1 MNEEPKS
8 IWRRPWQG
16 WARIFGWWAILAS
29 ATFACFLCIGLA
41 SAKANKLS
49 ELVLTALAVSVGIA
63 TLVTAGL
70 WFVRWL
76 CCWRNLRRVLV
87 TLAGFATL
95 IAIFYAEENWR
106 GKRAWKNYVRA
117 QEARGEKM
125 DLAAFIPPPIPDDQN
140 LALCPLF
147 KPVLDF
153 RYANDQDRL
162 ENKSVH
168 NIIWLDTNGFTR
180 ISQLGL
186 QMNMEWYLN
195 SLSKEDRRLLQE
207 RVNVDEVKRQAQANA
222 LTNGWINLALWQEF
236 YRMGTNLHGANSSN
250 TPAEDVLFALRHVEP
265 DLTEIRRE
273 AGRRPQARW
282 PVHYD
287 LDQPWITLLPHLS
300 SAKGITMLLQVR
312 AAAKL
317 AANQTG
323 EGLADIEIG
332 FRLADSLS
340 GEPFVISQLVRMAC
354 YDIILQPLK
363 EGLARHQFS
372 DAQLTSLQQQLSA
385 ADLLAGFQRS
395 MRGERAIS
403 GLWATLTRETLAEV
417 IQAFSGSQ
425 EFTERLSYFAL
436 YARIAPKGWIYQNQ
450 VVICRL
456 FDDYILSAVDVQ
468 TRTVHPKVA
477 EAFLTAKRDAKG
489 PFSALTE
496 SMMVFKAFGDELPF
510 PCKFA
515 YGQTQVDLARVACGL
530 ERYRLAHGQYP
541 EALDAL
547 APQFITKLPHDIIN
561 GQPLKYRRTD
571 DGSFV
576 LYSVGWNETDDG
588 GFVPLKN
595 DGTTVNGREEGKPV
609 NLTEG
614 DWVWR
619 YPAN

>member
-1 MNEEPKS
+1 MNEGPKS

-16 WARIFGWWAILAS
+16 RVKVFGWWAILVS

-41 SAKANKLS
+41 SAKANSLP

-106 GKRAWKNYVRA
+106 GKRAWKNYVRE

-168 NIIWLDTNGFTR
+168 NIIWLDTNGVAR
-180 ISQLGL
+180 LAQLDL
-186 QMNMEWYLN
+186 HWKMRDYLK
-195 SLSKEDRRLLQE
+195 SLSGEDRRRLQE
-207 RVNVDEVKRQAQANA
+207 RVDMEEVQKQAEANT
-222 LTNGWINLALWQEF
+222 LTNGWINLALWQDY
-236 YRMGTNLHGANSSN
+236 YRMGTNLDGANPAN
-250 TPAEDVLFALRHVEP
+250 TPTQDVLFALRRVEP
-265 DLTEIRRE
+265 NLTEIRRE
-273 AGRRPQARW
+273 AARRPLARW
-282 PVHYD
+282 PIHYD
-287 LDQPWITLLPHLS
+287 LEQPWITLLPHLAN
-300 SAKGITMLLQVR
+300 AKRITMLLQIR
-312 AAAKL
+312 AAAQL
-317 AANQTG
+317 AASQTG
-323 EGLADIEIG
+323 EGLADIELG
-332 FRLADSLS
+332 FRLADAF
-340 GEPFVISQLVRMAC
+340 GAEPFVISQLVRMAC

-372 DAQLTSLQQQLSA
+372 EAQLTSLQQRLSS

-395 MRGERAIS
+395 MGGERAIS
-403 GLWATLTRETLAEV
+403 GLWAKLTRENLAEV
-417 IQAFSGSQ
+417 IQAFSGSP
-425 EFTERLSYFAL
+425 EFTKRLSYYAL

-450 VVICRL
+450 LVICRL
-456 FDDYILSAVDVQ
+456 FDDYILAAIDIQ

-489 PFSALTE
+489 PFSALAGC
-496 SMMVFKAFGDELPF
+496 MMMFEAFGNELPF

-515 YGQTQVDLARVACGL
+515 HGQTQVDLARVACGL
-530 ERYRLAHGQYP
+530 ERYRLAHGEYP

-547 APQFITKLPHDIIN
+547 TPQFITKLPHDIIN
-561 GQPLKYRRTD
+561 GQSLKYRRTN
-571 DGSFV
+571 DGRFV

-588 GFVPLKN
+588 GLVPLKN
-595 DGTTVNGREEGKPV
+595 DGPTVNGREEGKRV

-614 DWVWR
+614 DWVWH
-619 YPAN
+619 YPAK